1 MLNKKICLLGDFA
14 VGKTSLIRRFV
25 YDKFDDSYLS
35 TIGVKISRKALNLDL
50 AGKPPA
56 LNMLIWDLAGGEE
69 FSSAMLN
76 YYRGA
81 AGAIIVCDLTRKPTL
96 DKMEEYAKTF
106 LEINRAAP
114 LVFVGNKVDLEN
126 ERVVSDADLAA
137 IAQPHDAPLYT
148 SSAKTGENV
157 EELFMRLGKLLV
169 KRDT

>member
-35 TIGVKISRKALNLDL
+35 TIGVKISRKALNLTV
-50 AGKPPA
+50 AGKPLA

-81 AGAIIVCDLTRKPTL
+81 AGAIIVCDLTRELTL
-96 DKMEEYAKTF
+96 DKMREYARTF
-106 LEINRAAP
+106 LEVNTAAP
-114 LVFVGNKVDLEN
+114 LVFVGNKVDLAE
-126 ERVVSDADLAA
+126 ERVISDEDLALA
-137 IAQPHDAPLYT
+137 AQPHNAPIYT
-148 SSAKTGENV
+148 SSAKTGESV
-157 EELFMRLGKLLV
+157 EELFSRLGGLLV
-169 KRDT
+169 